1 MCKVRPF
8 WVKTLSKEGV
18 DDMRWQLTK
27 RFCYLNGL
35 NDPKREKSFQNWNY
49 LHYETLFC

>member
-1 MCKVRPF
+1 M
-8 WVKTLSKEGV
+8 KTLPKEGV

-35 NDPKREKSFQNWNY
+35 DDPKRGKSLQNCNNFPLY
-49 LHYETLFC
+49 NTILLR